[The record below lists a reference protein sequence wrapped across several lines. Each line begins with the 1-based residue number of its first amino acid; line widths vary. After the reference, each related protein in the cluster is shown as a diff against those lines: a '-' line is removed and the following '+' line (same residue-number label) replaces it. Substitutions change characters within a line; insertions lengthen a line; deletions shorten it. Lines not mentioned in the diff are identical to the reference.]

1 MKTTIFITI
10 SQICSQCHKRC
21 CGGFALSDELTPRLR
36 LGLIQRL
43 AICKTNSNK
52 GRSLMVK
59 GLLQQIPCLFHNNYA
74 FYALTSKNKLF
85 CTDTSTYQ
93 AVKTALSK
101 VPETSFWAI
110 RKVLIINLWIY
121 AKMLHRSPARSA
133 TRKQATATSA
143 PAIWTTS

>member
-1 MKTTIFITI
+1 
-10 SQICSQCHKRC
+10 
-21 CGGFALSDELTPRLR
+21 
-36 LGLIQRL
+36 
-43 AICKTNSNK
+43 
-52 GRSLMVK
+52 MVK

-101 VPETSFWAI
+101 VPKSSFWAI

-121 AKMLHRSPARSA
+121 AKMLHRSRAR
-133 TRKQATATSA
+133 RKILNQV
-143 PAIWTTS
+143 ITTSEPATMTAICPACF